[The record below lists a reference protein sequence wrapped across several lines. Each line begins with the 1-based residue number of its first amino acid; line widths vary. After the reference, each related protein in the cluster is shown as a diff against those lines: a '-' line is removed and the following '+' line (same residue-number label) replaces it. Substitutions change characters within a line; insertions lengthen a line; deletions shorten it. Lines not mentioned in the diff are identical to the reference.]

1 MTIISAIQCDETSCK
16 KIIPT
21 DSVDHISIVGKEYL
35 INIGSKPEF
44 SKKFN
49 RLDFCNKVCFKKY
62 IDEVDKTV
70 AGGE

>member
-35 INIGSKPEF
+35 INIGSKF
-44 SKKFN
+44 STKQS

-62 IDEVDKTV
+62 IDEVDKTAV
-70 AGGE
+70 EGGE